1 MRKMSTS
8 VRRTDLYSAVLFK
21 RFRDFILGGSVFPV
35 AISRFAVCRA
45 ARRILVE
52 SSKFADWRV
61 PDGWRRAVLRWQRQR
76 RCSGAPQRKELI
88 GGRRPAS

>member
-1 MRKMSTS
+1 
-8 VRRTDLYSAVLFK
+8 LYSAVLYK

-52 SSKFADWRV
+52 SSKFCRLAST
-61 PDGWRRAVLRWQRQR
+61 GWMAARCAAVAATAAMQR
-76 RCSGAPQRKELI
+76 SSAEEGAHRRKEAGELI
-88 GGRRPAS
+88 LS